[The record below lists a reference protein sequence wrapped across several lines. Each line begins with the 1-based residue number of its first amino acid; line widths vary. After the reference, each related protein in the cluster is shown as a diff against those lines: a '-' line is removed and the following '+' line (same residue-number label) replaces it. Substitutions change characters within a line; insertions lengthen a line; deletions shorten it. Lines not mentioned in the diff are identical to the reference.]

1 MRYHSPRSPIHMD
14 QPELQ
19 QRIEHFLQDLG
30 IPSFIVFGFQKGEKE
45 FGFISSYR
53 QVPPNV
59 AIKGLTWALHN
70 FVQQNL

>member
-1 MRYHSPRSPIHMD
+1 MD

-19 QRIEHFLQDLG
+19 KRIEAFLADLK
-30 IPSFIVFGFQKGEKE
+30 IPSFIVFGFQKNEKE

-59 AIKGLTWALHN
+59 AIKGLTWALQN
-70 FVQQNL
+70 FVQKNL

>member
-1 MRYHSPRSPIHMD
+1 MD

-19 QRIEHFLQDLG
+19 KRIEAFLKDLG
-30 IPSFIVFGFQKGEKE
+30 IPSFIVFGFKKDEKE

-59 AIKGLTWALHN
+59 AIKGLTWALHD
-70 FVQQNL
+70 FAQKNL

>member
-1 MRYHSPRSPIHMD
+1 MD

-19 QRIEHFLQDLG
+19 KRIEAFLADLG
-30 IPSFIVFGFQKGEKE
+30 IPSFIVFGWKKNEKE

-70 FVQQNL
+70 FVNKNL